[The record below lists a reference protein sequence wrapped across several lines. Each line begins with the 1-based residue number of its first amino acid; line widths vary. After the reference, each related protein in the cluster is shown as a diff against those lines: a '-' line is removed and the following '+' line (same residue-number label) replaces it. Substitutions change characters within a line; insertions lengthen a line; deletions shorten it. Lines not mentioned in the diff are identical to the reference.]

1 MEKVSTPTDL
11 LCLTGGAYFDLCIRN
26 MGSLRNV
33 TLKGL
38 AGNSLHT
45 YARQADVLVTIALGS
60 EQQECGNL
68 PTSRRTNRFCG
79 AAQNES
85 PSSVSQGLDSMFNV
99 TAASELVPADWKD
112 DIAALFVG
120 FDDLLHALARRRCLL
135 RQGKRCLAGA

>member
-1 MEKVSTPTDL
+1 MR
-11 LCLTGGAYFDLCIRN
+11 LTGGAYFDLCIRN
-26 MGSLRNV
+26 RGSLRNV

-60 EQQECGNL
+60 EQQDCGNL

-85 PSSVSQGLDSMFNV
+85 PSSVSQGLDNMFSV
-99 TAASELVPADWKD
+99 TAAFELVPADWKD

-120 FDDLLHALARRRCLL
+120 FDDLLHAPARRRCML
-135 RQGKRCLAGA
+135 RQGKPSLAGA